1 MTREEFRSILGEDKF
16 MTDVEMEEIEKGV
29 QDGTLACF
37 DGPNEQSEAFIRN
50 PVKIPVTQ
58 EMIDK
63 AKGRCGIL

>member
-16 MTDVEMEEIEKGV
+16 MTGVEMEEIEKGV

-37 DGPNEQSEAFIRN
+37 DRPNEQSEAFIRN

-63 AKGRCGIL
+63 AKRRCGIL